1 MTESIANL
9 QIAEN
14 ILIKV
19 YGNKVVMP
27 LIKVKNAMR
36 ETYLKDSGSRNKDM
50 LKNAEVFA

>member
-50 LKNAEVFA
+50 IKNAEVFA